1 MADVFR
7 IGGGLQDLPN
17 SVRPNKHKLERNNVE
32 RAVNDEMMEK
42 RLAGQFEK
50 FPMHTHKAGGLVR
63 RVENEDELQDA
74 LSKGWKADI
83 REIEV
88 AEPTTQPE
96 HVNHM
101 TVKQAEAFIKA
112 HGSDGAKL
120 AEMLQDETSHGNRA
134 AVVALITKA
143 ADALGAPK
151 SSKTAEKP
159 AKAAKTPKK
168 K

>member
-1 MADVFR
+1 M
-7 IGGGLQDLPN
+7 QDLPN

-50 FPMHTHKAGGLVR
+50 FPMHVHKAGGLVR
-63 RVENEDELQDA
+63 EVKDEDELQDA

-83 REIEV
+83 RDIEV
-88 AEPTTQPE
+88 AEPTTMPE

-101 TVKQAEAFIKA
+101 TVKQAEAFIKE
-112 HGSDGAKL
+112 HGSSGEKL
-120 AEMLQDETSHGNRA
+120 AEMLRDETSHGNRA
-134 AVVALITKA
+134 TVVALINAA
-143 ADALGAPK
+143 ADALEAPK
-151 SSKTAEKP
+151 PSKTAEKP
-159 AKAAKTPKK
+159 AKAAKAAKTPKK